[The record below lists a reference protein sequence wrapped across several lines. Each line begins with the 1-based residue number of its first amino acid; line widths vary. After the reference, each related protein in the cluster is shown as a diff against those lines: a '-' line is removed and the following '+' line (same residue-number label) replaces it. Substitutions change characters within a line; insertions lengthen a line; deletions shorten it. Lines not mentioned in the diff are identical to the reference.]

1 MSNYENSAY
10 SDLIKQWNDEQNES
24 SFEQLAALRK
34 QMEST
39 GALKEGEWVRFL
51 AILTVENLKR

>member
-24 SFEQLAALRK
+24 SFKQLAALRK

-39 GALKEGEWVRFL
+39 GALKDGEWVRFL
-51 AILTVENLKR
+51 AILTAETAKK

>member
-1 MSNYENSAY
+1 MSNYENTAY

-51 AILTVENLKR
+51 AILTMENLKK